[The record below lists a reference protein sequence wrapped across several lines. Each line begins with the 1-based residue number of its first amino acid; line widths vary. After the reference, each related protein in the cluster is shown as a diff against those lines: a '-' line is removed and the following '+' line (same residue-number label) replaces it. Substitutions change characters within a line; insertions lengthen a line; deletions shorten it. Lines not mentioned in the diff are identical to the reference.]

1 MTNKNWQ
8 QPTILLISKEEREEN
23 FFKQW
28 MEENESSVCEA
39 NDIFQVIEEINDFT
53 VRECPDVFLLEVE
66 TASQDS
72 VEEMFYF
79 SSGASEIQILAYSKT
94 IGGNNQTAARALGA

>member
-1 MTNKNWQ
+1 
-8 QPTILLISKEEREEN
+8 
-23 FFKQW
+23 
-28 MEENESSVCEA
+28 
-39 NDIFQVIEEINDFT
+39 
-53 VRECPDVFLLEVE
+53 VFLLEVE

>member
-1 MTNKNWQ
+1 MTSKNGQ
-8 QPTILLISKEEREEN
+8 QPMILLISKEEREEC

-28 MEENESSVCEA
+28 LEKNTSSICEA
-39 NDIFQVIEEINDFT
+39 TNIFQVIEEINDFT
-53 VRECPDVFLLEVE
+53 VRECPSVFLLEVE

-79 SSGASEIQILAYSKT
+79 SSGASDIQVLAYSKT
-94 IGGNNQTAARALGA
+94 IGDHPDSALSLAA